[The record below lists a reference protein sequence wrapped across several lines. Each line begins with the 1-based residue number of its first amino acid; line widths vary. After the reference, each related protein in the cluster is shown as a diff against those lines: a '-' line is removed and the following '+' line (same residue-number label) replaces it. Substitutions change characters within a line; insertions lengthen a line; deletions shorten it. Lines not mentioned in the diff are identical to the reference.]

1 MEQQEVSLP
10 WWKKWLSYLFEFHI
24 ESAPSQ
30 YNPHLYVS
38 LKNGRYQL
46 CTAHAVYS
54 FEDLYTNFFQTFKH
68 LDLNKR
74 EIKNV
79 LVLGLGLGSIPH
91 MLENN
96 FQQNYHYTLVE
107 IDENIIALAEK
118 YCLSR
123 LSSPTMTI
131 QADAYAFIMQNH
143 DQYDLICMDI
153 FLDDVIPSQFESP
166 AFLEALKSTLSD
178 NGILL
183 YNRLYRQ
190 KEDKQKTIAFF
201 EGPFSEIFSDAQYL
215 DVSGNWV
222 LMGERD
228 LEVESEG

>member
-1 MEQQEVSLP
+1 MDHLAIHLP
-10 WWKKWLSYLFEFHI
+10 WWKKWLSYFFEFHI
-24 ESAPSQ
+24 ESAPSK

-54 FEDLYTNFFQTFKH
+54 FEDLYTNFFQAFQQLE
-68 LDLNKR
+68 LDQR
-74 EIKNV
+74 EIKDV

-96 FQQNYHYTLVE
+96 FQQNYRYTLVE
-107 IDENIIALAEK
+107 IDENVIALAEK

-131 QADAYAFIMQNH
+131 QADAYAFVLQNR

-166 AFLEALKSTLSD
+166 AFLEALKSALSD
-178 NGILL
+178 HGLLL

-190 KEDKQKTIAFF
+190 KEDKQKTTAFF
-201 EGPFSEIFSDAQYL
+201 DGPFSVTFPDAQYL
-215 DVSGNWV
+215 NVSGNWI
-222 LMGERD
+222 LR
-228 LEVESEG
+228 SK